1 MILLL
6 LSKILFAE
14 TDMQFWL
21 STNMRKKIAN
31 DVRIEWTQHLRFDHN
46 ISQIKSVMP
55 ELELRYKPIKPLAMK
70 IGYRYIYERTKN
82 GDFEPAHR
90 YHFQVSTGKKFG
102 SVKVAYRLRYQ
113 EKHEED
119 EYDYTNRLRNKFS
132 IAIDTDSQIEPVVSA
147 EVFSDIRAIPV
158 DSSKFRLGTGF
169 EMDVY
174 KGVNVSV
181 DYLYQRDFL
190 RKDSVE
196 HIARVNY
203 QMKLPKV
210 KKKTGK

>member
-1 MILLL
+1 MLLF

-14 TDMQFWL
+14 TDTQFWL
-21 STNMRKKIAN
+21 STNMRKKIAK
-31 DVRIEWTQHLRFDHN
+31 DLRIELTQHFRFDNN
-46 ISQIKSVMP
+46 ISQIQSVMP

-90 YHFQVSTGKKFG
+90 YHFQVSTGKNFG

-174 KGVNVSV
+174 KGMNVSV

-190 RKDSVE
+190 RNDRVE
-196 HIARVNY
+196 HIVRVNY

>member
-1 MILLL
+1 
-6 LSKILFAE
+6 
-14 TDMQFWL
+14 
-21 STNMRKKIAN
+21 
-31 DVRIEWTQHLRFDHN
+31 
-46 ISQIKSVMP
+46 
-55 ELELRYKPIKPLAMK
+55 MK

-102 SVKVAYRLRYQ
+102 SVKVAHRLRYQ

-147 EVFSDIRAIPV
+147 EIFSDIRAIPV

-174 KGVNVSV
+174 KGMNVSV

-190 RKDSVE
+190 RNDRVE
-196 HIARVNY
+196 HVIRVNY

>member
-14 TDMQFWL
+14 TDTQFWL
-21 STNMRKKIAN
+21 STNIRKKIAK

-46 ISQIKSVMP
+46 ISQIQSAMP
-55 ELELRYKPIKPLAMK
+55 ELELRYKPIKPLSMK

-132 IAIDTDSQIEPVVSA
+132 IAIDTDSHVEPVIFA

-158 DSSKFRLGTGF
+158 DSSKFRLGTGI
-169 EMDVY
+169 EIDVQ
-174 KGVNVSV
+174 KDMNVSV

-190 RKDSVE
+190 RNDRLE
-196 HIARVNY
+196 HIVRVSY
-203 QMKLPKV
+203 QMKLPKA
-210 KKKTGK
+210 KKKTSK